1 MLTGHQVF
9 ATRPTIALPFQE
21 ENVRTF
27 AVRALI
33 LIFREFLK
41 STGED

>member
-9 ATRPTIALPFQE
+9 ATRLSIALPFQE
-21 ENVRTF
+21 AVRTF

-33 LIFREFLK
+33 LIFRELLK